1 MEKRSPSLNSAV
13 IGALLIAILALGA
26 AGASLLIRPT
36 TAQAQPGVTGMR
48 QITVIG
54 TGEVRIA
61 PDTATVQIG
70 VETTAATTQEALAQ
84 NTAQA
89 NAIIEQIKALGIA
102 EKDIQ
107 TSGFNIYPTYNNDGR
122 QVTGYTVSNQVSVTI
137 RNLADAGSLL
147 DNVVQAGANRIY
159 GINFSV
165 ADSNSVL
172 SQARDNAIVDAKA
185 RAEQM
190 ARQAGASIGQVLVI
204 TEIVGSGP
212 IVPMPM
218 MERANG
224 AGSPVPVQ
232 AGEQSYTAQV
242 QVTYELR

>member
-13 IGALLIAILALGA
+13 IGAILIAILALGA
-26 AGASLLIRPT
+26 AGAALVRPSA
-36 TAQAQPGVTGMR
+36 AQAQPGVTGMP

-54 TGEVRIA
+54 TGEVRIT

-70 VETTAATTQEALAQ
+70 VETTAPTTQEALSQ
-84 NTAQA
+84 NSTQV
-89 NAIIEQIKALGIA
+89 NAVIEQIKALGVE

-107 TSGFNIYPTYNNDGR
+107 TSGFNIYPTYNDDGR
-122 QVTGYTVSNQVSVTI
+122 QVTGYTVHNQVSVTI

-147 DNVVQAGANRIY
+147 DKVVQAGANRIY

-165 ADSNSVL
+165 ADTNSVL
-172 SQARDNAIVDAKA
+172 AQARDNAIVDAKA
-185 RAEQM
+185 RAERM
-190 ARQAGASIGQVLVI
+190 ATQAGASVGQVLVI
-204 TEIVGSGP
+204 TEIIGASPV
-212 IVPMPM
+212 VPMPM
-218 MERANG
+218 AERVLG
-224 AGSPVPVQ
+224 AGNAVPVQ